1 MSDIAESEEL
11 LERYLK
17 ARIPL
22 ITVRTDERKRAL
34 DVIRKVATKLQL
46 NISCHT
52 NSRGMYDV
60 VTEQVVR
67 DGHSYYD
74 ALDCIKET
82 LSYRDMMTFAL
93 TQTCDLST
101 ENDQSREFYDV
112 VQTASEKNTSIIVV
126 SDKDLWPQ
134 LQRTGLI
141 INLDRPN
148 EEEAARIIRDFVDQ
162 YRGQVDIEWDE
173 DDILEAASALAGVSA
188 IEIENTI
195 ASLVVRGYID
205 RADLEGI
212 RGSKDR
218 LFSDISGLEKIDLN
232 GFDDTVG
239 GLEGL
244 QGWCD
249 EKRVLM
255 TPEKRDD
262 LLSMG
267 LKPPRGILLVG
278 VPGCGKSLSA
288 KAIASNWKL
297 PLYRLD
303 FATVQ
308 GSYVGQSERQLKEA
322 FSMAEAVSPCVLW
335 IDEIEKGLGGAGAGD
350 STGVSTR
357 MVGQFLFWLQ
367 ECSKLVFVVATANDV
382 SKLPSELLRRGR
394 FDEIFFVDL
403 PSEEERREILSMYA
417 TRYFKQLLP
426 LDVMDQLVRLTDG
439 FSGADIESSMRELG
453 YFSVLR
459 PHEPI
464 TTEKMLKVF
473 GNVVPLSQTAPE
485 QIESIQEWGRER
497 AVPASGRPIGG
508 AKLPRH
514 EEVRSREVLLDGVR
528 KENGHASDVDRG

>member
-1 MSDIAESEEL
+1 MSNIAESEEL

-22 ITVRTDERKRAL
+22 ITLRTDERKRAL
-34 DVIRKVATKLQL
+34 DVIRKVADTLQ
-46 NISCHT
+46 IPVSCHT
-52 NSRGMYDV
+52 NSRGMYDIS
-60 VTEQVVR
+60 TDQIVR
-67 DGHSYYD
+67 EGHSYFD

-82 LSYRDMMTFAL
+82 LSYRDMLTFAL
-93 TQTCDLST
+93 TQTCDLSS

-112 VQTASEKNTSIIVV
+112 VQTASEKNTSIVVV

-141 INLDRPN
+141 INLDRPD
-148 EEEAARIIRDFVDQ
+148 EDEAFKIIHNFIDQ
-162 YRGQVDIEWDE
+162 YRGQIAIEWNE

-195 ASLVVRGYID
+195 AALVVRGYIE
-205 RADLEGI
+205 RADLEVI
-212 RGSKDR
+212 RGSKNR
-218 LFSDISGLEKIDLN
+218 LFSDISGLEKIDL
-232 GFDDTVG
+232 GAFDSSVG
-239 GLEGL
+239 GLDGL
-244 QGWCD
+244 QSWCG

-255 TPEKRDD
+255 TPEKRDE

-288 KAIASNWKL
+288 KAIAANWKL

-322 FSMAEAVSPCVLW
+322 FAMAEAVSPCVLW

-403 PSEEERREILSMYA
+403 PSENERRDILSMYA
-417 TRYFKQLLP
+417 KRYLKQDLQLE
-426 LDVMDQLVRLTDG
+426 VMDELVQITDG
-439 FSGADIESSMRELG
+439 FSGADIESSTRELG
-453 YFSVLR
+453 YLSILR
-459 PHEPI
+459 PQEGLTVDKI
-464 TTEKMLKVF
+464 IKVF

-508 AKLPRH
+508 TKLPRPG
-514 EEVRSREVLLDGVR
+514 EVRPREVLL
-528 KENGHASDVDRG
+528 